1 MFLCHI
7 FPALIS
13 LPIGVWAYRATGNH
27 WNAESPEFCCTSC
40 YSRSLE
46 WPWSHPQRYACITIK
61 INTVS
66 PQEKKKNSLITT
78 FLLFWGLCCKG
89 KHILKWVVSYRHTCD
104 NSMAG
109 NHACISS
116 LLKSSRNLVISELGG
131 HAWPVKRCQELNML
145 LQLYIE
151 VLPILR
157 QNFVIP
163 WKSSIRCSSKSC
175 FNC

>member
-66 PQEKKKNSLITT
+66 PQEKKIIA
-78 FLLFWGLCCKG
+78 W
-89 KHILKWVVSYRHTCD
+89 
-104 NSMAG
+104 
-109 NHACISS
+109 S
-116 LLKSSRNLVISELGG
+116 LLSYCFGGSVAKASTFWSELWVIGILVI
-131 HAWPVKRCQELNML
+131 
-145 LQLYIE
+145 
-151 VLPILR
+151 
-157 QNFVIP
+157 IP
-163 WKSSIRCSSKSC
+163 WLETTPVSPLCWRVPGTLSSQNWGAMHGLSRDVKS
-175 FNC
+175 